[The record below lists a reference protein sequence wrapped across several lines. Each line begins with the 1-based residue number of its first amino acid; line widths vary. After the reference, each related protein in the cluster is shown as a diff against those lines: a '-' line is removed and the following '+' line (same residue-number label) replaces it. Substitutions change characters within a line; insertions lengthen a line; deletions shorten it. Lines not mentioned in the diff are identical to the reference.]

1 MGGGEVGDARQG
13 ESGSMTWAHELSP
26 LWLGDLKS
34 KNYATSDLIP
44 CPHNFHLS
52 VSGRRE
58 EEEEGG
64 DAKQGESGSP
74 GPFLLPAA
82 RTWYLLPH
90 NCQREREQR
99 K

>member
-1 MGGGEVGDARQG
+1 M
-13 ESGSMTWAHELSP
+13 SWAHELSP

-82 RTWYLLPH
+82 RTSTIARARVRAAEVMTKKEKAAKKI
-90 NCQREREQR
+90 NI
-99 K
+99 